1 MKLFSTKKFAELAD
15 VSVITLKRWRKSG
28 KLTPILVDGNGKFF
42 YSEKQLEGVSTLG
55 QKFSQGYQLSKIC
68 LELPIFG
75 VSTSLTSIS
84 VSETFKNQEVISMK
98 LFDDFFNFVKL
109 GKPKPVKNLV
119 IPIDT
124 VSKAAFN
131 PTYTTG
137 KRKVQECKNPKLFSY
152 LSVESLDSLPGAFDE
167 LIYRAV
173 ISEIQAGREFI
184 TPTML
189 YRDIGGSPDNDVS
202 QAWKDKILNSVKKL
216 ARSWISYKIPVDLFQ
231 KLHYEIPDKF
241 KEIDDFVCFEG
252 HILDCRFISLLHGDN
267 IIDGAFKVIDTPP
280 LFEIAEK
287 KGQIITTDISL
298 LHVPKLKVTK
308 NTLVL
313 KNYIIEYVLSVIG
326 SRSHKKFITVGRGN
340 NKRRFN
346 RVTQLNQAILLD
358 TLFAECGLQNL
369 DRFQQRECR
378 TNIKKIMNHLLN
390 LNVINDWHFRK
401 DGKTFSAI
409 EFSI

>member
-68 LELPIFG
+68 LDLPIFG

-137 KRKVQECKNPKLFSY
+137 KRKVLETKSPKLFSY
-152 LSVESLDSLPGAFDE
+152 LSVDSPDSLPGAFDE

-173 ISEIQAGREFI
+173 ISEIQADREFI

-216 ARSWISYKIPVDLFQ
+216 ARSWIIYKIPADLFQ

-241 KEIDDFVCFEG
+241 KEIDDFICFEG
-252 HILDCRFISLLHGDN
+252 HILDCRFISLQQGDN

-280 LFEIAEK
+280 LFEVAEK

-298 LHVPKLKVTK
+298 WHVPKLKVTE

-326 SRSHKKFITVGRGN
+326 SHSHKKFITVGRGN

-378 TNIKKIMNHLLN
+378 TNIEKIMNHLLN